1 MYRFDGIDLPVT
13 NNIVKALAGWEEPVW
28 WCCETPK
35 TAHGLYKQRTTQKRC
50 IDRASKHL
58 EIRIH
63 RGTIDAKGAHAKN
76 STHTAYPTKGLQIGE
91 HTYDLVAVAVHH
103 GTGAQEGHYTT
114 YAMRGGAWF
123 HANDTNV
130 VQSTE
135 AAAGNQ
141 IASMLWY
148 TRREI
153 THEETEEEASGTEE
167 ADREEQAERSTQ
179 AHHNAIKSKIESI
192 NQLKGDDWR
201 ALICTTGEHGESGWK
216 RELNAAIIAI
226 HPNHHDNKWMQ
237 PGTRTRAT
245 DAVQRLLNARA
256 KR

>member
-1 MYRFDGIDLPVT
+1 MCTRQMATCPLPDT
-13 NNIVKALAGWEEPVW
+13 IFLAYQQP
-28 WCCETPK
+28 
-35 TAHGLYKQRTTQKRC
+35 QQ
-50 IDRASKHL
+50 
-58 EIRIH
+58 
-63 RGTIDAKGAHAKN
+63 
-76 STHTAYPTKGLQIGE
+76 
-91 HTYDLVAVAVHH
+91 LVAVAVHH

-123 HANDTNV
+123 HANDTSV
-130 VQSTE
+130 KQSTE

-153 THEETEEEASGTEE
+153 THEETEEEAIGTEV

-179 AHHNAIKSKIESI
+179 AQHNAIKSKIESI

-216 RELNAAIIAI
+216 CDVDVNRRGIVAENRVGAASPCFARGRALCQRITCRELHRAKVVGTETAAE
-226 HPNHHDNKWMQ
+226 
-237 PGTRTRAT
+237 PGTQVLRPVHGTVTISFEFCALSSPFT
-245 DAVQRLLNARA
+245 LVCF
-256 KR
+256 